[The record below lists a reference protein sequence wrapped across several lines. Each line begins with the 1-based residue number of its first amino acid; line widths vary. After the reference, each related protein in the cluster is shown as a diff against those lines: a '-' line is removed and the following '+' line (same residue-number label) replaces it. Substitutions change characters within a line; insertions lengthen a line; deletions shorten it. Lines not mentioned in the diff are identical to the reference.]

1 MTRYFAV
8 GLEMGCSHSIAGTVD
23 LLSSFTHFQPAVR
36 YCHYAQPLCVL
47 CNCAGR
53 FIVPAL
59 CGRFALALALPSLTS
74 SDLANACQGVMSPWL
89 EAMRQLECCKQACPD
104 HKLFQQ
110 ALRCLPS
117 SSVPQDH
124 YRQNS
129 VWSSAIADSCALQA

>member
-1 MTRYFAV
+1 MHNHYVCCAIV
-8 GLEMGCSHSIAGTVD
+8 QAD
-23 LLSSFTHFQPAVR
+23 LLYLPFVE
-36 YCHYAQPLCVL
+36 
-47 CNCAGR
+47 
-53 FIVPAL
+53 
-59 CGRFALALALPSLTS
+59 RFALALALPSLTS